1 MSIDLCDSSAHQ
13 RPVAIAS
20 HVTRVSSSA
29 VTTPSQGNEMRV
41 VAAMLSCAT
50 LAEVSL
56 AGLSLNL
63 A

>member
-1 MSIDLCDSSAHQ
+1 MRLICTSTHRRYRVP
-13 RPVAIAS
+13 RPAYKL
-20 HVTRVSSSA
+20 TP

>member
-1 MSIDLCDSSAHQ
+1 MPKPDVAAAQGSSYRYRVP
-13 RPVAIAS
+13 RPAGKL
-20 HVTRVSSSA
+20 TP